1 MMLCD
6 HPSLRLSRASRRVSR
21 LGIALALS
29 VFFIGLTFTPCDAQN
44 LSIRDVPLKPWMGSA
59 RNWDWSYDALHRLVL
74 SGLAGRVVMNTKPM
88 SRREMAIILADILR
102 RIQNNQ
108 VQAFADRTDV
118 QDTVLAL
125 MDEFA
130 PELRA
135 LGVTGYGI
143 KQEVPRT
150 LEVKP
155 LEHLQFRAGFTSNSA
170 TNIEN
175 SNGERYDI
183 GMNGRVTTSSW
194 FEAGG
199 IVAGYI
205 QPEYQ
210 VGTDTNRGQ
219 LIEGYLKARGGP
231 VEVIVGRESLWWGP
245 GFHGSM
251 VISNNALAMDMVRL
265 RTANQ
270 ITLPWVFADL
280 LGPMK
285 LELFFGGL
293 EQERTF
299 YPRSKV
305 TGLRIDFAPTPWLE
319 IGAARS
325 IVFDGGGDRADL
337 PWYRYPCVYFHGNKE
352 GTEGDACAGDNRWQ
366 IDASIRLA
374 NVGKYFPISHDAEI
388 YFDFGWDD
396 TCCGTFYVP
405 IYPGGMVGLYLP
417 NVFMSPDT
425 TFRIEFTNTTRFQFT
440 HGTWQDGFERKG
452 QVISH
457 FAGTKGEDLF
467 VRLTQR
473 LNPQIDVGIEFDMA
487 RIGRTQAGLA
497 FSTKELKRY
506 FGVDV
511 SYQHSPALSLNFAG
525 RLEWTNNLDF
535 VPGRQEVNQVY
546 TAAVTYAFEPTIGAG
561 KRATLPSKDVP
572 PVELPP
578 AKPDPD
584 QVLSWDYAK
593 KTVEDG
599 WSLLTAPTRW
609 DTTDWLIAG
618 GVAAATGGAMLLDT
632 NLRRTVQDNRTHGGD
647 NAAQIVTN
655 LGLIVPAAGAVT
667 SYVLGEAL
675 GDEKAKQRAADVV
688 EATILGTAL
697 VYSMNFLAG
706 RSKPEDNRGS
716 QDYHPFNIS
725 GSLPSFHTAEAFT
738 AAAVAAEHWDNP
750 WVSVLAYGLATGV
763 GASRI
768 YLDKHWLSDT
778 VLGAAIGIVVGK
790 TVVALNKTR
799 RDSAVSVVPLAA
811 PGSWGAALR
820 YRY

>member
-1 MMLCD
+1 MTTLARRRAAICPGLRRATMACGVALVLWIAVT
-6 HPSLRLSRASRRVSR
+6 PS
-21 LGIALALS
+21 G
-29 VFFIGLTFTPCDAQN
+29 AQN
-44 LSIRDVPLKPWMGSA
+44 LSIRDVPLKSWTGFA
-59 RNWDWSYDALHRLVL
+59 RSWDWTYDALHTLAL
-74 SGLAGRVVMNTKPM
+74 SGLAGRVVLNTKPM
-88 SRREMAIILADILR
+88 SRREMALIVGDIVR

-108 VQAFADRTDV
+108 VMGYDDRPDL
-118 QDTVLAL
+118 QDILLEL
-125 MDEFA
+125 MSEFS

-135 LGVTGYGI
+135 LGLTGYGI
-143 KQEVPRT
+143 AGEPPR
-150 LEVKP
+150 LIEVKP
-155 LEHLQFRAGFTSNSA
+155 IEYLQVRAGFTSNSA
-170 TNIEN
+170 TNLEN
-175 SNGERYDI
+175 SNGERLDI
-183 GMNGRVTTSSW
+183 GLNGRVTSSSW

-199 IVAGYI
+199 LVAGYA

-210 VGTDTNRGQ
+210 IGSDTNRGQ

-231 VEVIVGRESLWWGP
+231 IELVVGRESLWWGP

-251 VISNNALAMDMVRL
+251 TISNNALAMNMIRL

-270 ITLPWVFADL
+270 FTLPWVFADL

-319 IGAARS
+319 VGAARS
-325 IVFDGGGDRADL
+325 IMFDGGGGRTDL
-337 PWYRYPCVYFHGNKE
+337 PWYRYPFVYFHGNKE
-352 GTEGDACAGDNRWQ
+352 GTEGDSSAGDNRWQ
-366 IDASIRLA
+366 IDASVRLA
-374 NVGKYFPISHDAEI
+374 NVGKYIPITRDAEL
-388 YFDFGWDD
+388 YVDFGWDD

-405 IYPGGMVGLYLP
+405 LKPGAMVGVYLP
-417 NVFMSPDT
+417 NFLDSPDT
-425 TFRIEFTNTTRFQFT
+425 TFRFEYSNSSSFQFT
-440 HGTWQDGFERKG
+440 HSVWQDGYSRKG

-457 FAGTKGEDLF
+457 FEGTVGEDWY
-467 VRLTQR
+467 VRVTQR

-487 RIGRTQAGLA
+487 RIGRTQKGLEFA
-497 FSTKELKRY
+497 TKELRRY

-535 VPGRQEVNQVY
+535 VPGRKEVNQIY

-561 KRATLPSKDVP
+561 KRATVPPKDVP

-578 AKPDPD
+578 GKPDPD
-584 QVLSWDYAK
+584 QILSWDYAK

-609 DTTDWLIAG
+609 DTKDWLIAG
-618 GVAAATGGAMLLDT
+618 GVAAATGGAMLLDA
-632 NLRRTVQDNRTHGGD
+632 NVRRTTQDHRSNGGD
-647 NAAQIVTN
+647 NAAQIVSN
-655 LGLIVPAAGAVT
+655 LGLIVPAAGAAT

-675 GDEKAKQRAADVV
+675 GDQKAKQRAADLVQ
-688 EATILGTAL
+688 ASIYSSAL
-697 VYSMNFLAG
+697 VFSMNFLVG

-750 WVSVLAYGLATGV
+750 WVSALAYGLATGV

-790 TVVALNKTR
+790 AVVALNKTR
-799 RDSAVSVVPLAA
+799 RDSAVSVVPLVS
-811 PGSWGAALR
+811 PDTWGATLQ
-820 YRY
+820 YKY

>member
-1 MMLCD
+1 MILRG
-6 HPSLRLSRASRRVSR
+6 HRSLPSRRLSRLAILLAVCSV
-21 LGIALALS
+21 LIAI
-29 VFFIGLTFTPCDAQN
+29 VEPPCDAQN

-59 RNWDWSYDALHRLVL
+59 RSWDWTYDALHRLVL

-108 VQAFADRTDV
+108 VSQFAHRTDL
-118 QDTVLAL
+118 QETILAL
-125 MDEFA
+125 MEEFA

-150 LEVKP
+150 LEIKP

-170 TNIEN
+170 TNLEN
-175 SNGERYDI
+175 SNGERLDI
-183 GMNGRVTTSSW
+183 GLNGRVTSSSW
-194 FEAGG
+194 LEAGG

-205 QPEYQ
+205 QPEYEI
-210 VGTDTNRGQ
+210 GTETNRGQ
-219 LIEGYLKARGGP
+219 LIEGYVKARGGP
-231 VEVIVGRESLWWGP
+231 VELIVGRESLWWGP

-251 VISNNALAMDMVRL
+251 LFSNNALAMDMIRL

-285 LELFFGGL
+285 FELFFGGL
-293 EQERTF
+293 EKERAF

-305 TGLRIDFAPTPWLE
+305 TGARIDFAPTPWLE
-319 IGAARS
+319 VGAARS
-325 IVFDGGGDRADL
+325 IMFDGGGDRADL
-337 PWYRYPCVYFHGNKE
+337 PWYRYPFVYVHGNKE
-352 GTEGDACAGDNRWQ
+352 GTEGDSSAGDNRWQ

-374 NVGKYFPISHDAEI
+374 DVGKYVPISQDAEL
-388 YFDFGWDD
+388 YFDLGWDD

-405 IYPGGMVGLYLP
+405 IFPGGIVGLYLP
-417 NVFMSPDT
+417 NLFLSPDT
-425 TFRIEFTNTTRFQFT
+425 TFRIEFTNTTRIQFT
-440 HGTWQDGFERKG
+440 QGTWQDGYQRKG
-452 QVISH
+452 QVIST
-457 FAGTKGEDLF
+457 FVGTKGQDLF

-473 LNPQIDVGIEFDMA
+473 LNPQIDVGIEFDWA
-487 RIGRTQAGLA
+487 RIGQTQYGLA
-497 FSTKELKRY
+497 FGTKEKKLS

-511 SYQHSPALSLNFAG
+511 SYQHSPQLSLNFAG

-535 VPGRQEVNQVY
+535 VPGRQEVNQIY
-546 TAAVTYAFEPTIGAG
+546 TAAVTYAFEPTIGTG
-561 KRATLPSKDVP
+561 KRATVPPKDVP

-578 AKPDPD
+578 GKPDPD
-584 QVLSWDYAK
+584 QIASWDYAE
-593 KTVEDG
+593 KTVKDG

-609 DTTDWLIAG
+609 DTKDWLVAG

-632 NLRRTVQDNRTHGGD
+632 QVRRTVQDHRTHGGD

-655 LGLIVPAAGAVT
+655 LGFIVPAAGAVT

-675 GDEKAKQRAADVV
+675 GDEKAKQRAADAV
-688 EATILGTAL
+688 EATIFSSAL
-697 VYSMNFLAG
+697 VFSMNFLTG

-725 GSLPSFHTAEAFT
+725 GSLPSFHTAEAFA
-738 AAAVAAEHWDNP
+738 AAAVAAEHWDDP
-750 WVSVLAYGLATGV
+750 WVSALAYGLATSV
-763 GASRI
+763 GLSRI
-768 YLDKHWLSDT
+768 YLDKHWSSDV
-778 VLGAAIGIVVGK
+778 VLGAAIGTVVGK
-790 TVVALNKTR
+790 AVVAFNKNR
-799 RDSAVSVVPLAA
+799 RGSPVSVVPLVA
-811 PGSWGAALR
+811 PGSWGAALQ